1 MLVYPRLVSG
11 HLFFVSRAQL
21 RMDVFCFVL
30 WLVDCFAAVYICVT
44 KSNCFALLRY
54 MIDLKKNSRHF
65 FIQSEVK
72 PMPIVSCSHAF
83 SRPSCKRHVVTWT
96 FDWFTDFLCP
106 LWLASV
112 ITLVLHWFYDTRMK
126 NALFS
131 FIVIGQQNFV
141 GFNWLIWEIWEVTLR
156 WTSIPSRGE

>member
-1 MLVYPRLVSG
+1 MIFYFYTCMWVCLYSHLYSHGVPPSCTVSF
-11 HLFFVSRAQL
+11 HRA
-21 RMDVFCFVL
+21 VL
-30 WLVDCFAAVYICVT
+30 SQRREVI
-44 KSNCFALLRY
+44 SFALLRY

-141 GFNWLIWEIWEVTLR
+141 GFNWLIWEIWGVTLR